1 MRLWSKMGK
10 KNFSRR
16 LRRAKPL
23 IFVGCVLLA
32 VLLLLGSTLAWFT
45 AADAVLNPIRRK
57 ELAKNFEVVEVD
69 VFPPDQDYGEDVVK
83 RVGAQNVG
91 ELPAFV
97 RVLVLPVFIAQD
109 GSLLPAMLGKAGD
122 PGVNVIVTDFN
133 LATWNTATN
142 QWEGGDW
149 ALGGDG
155 YYYYLNRLEP
165 ETSTDVADL
174 DKNLFNQLQLVMPM
188 PAGYG
193 DATLVIEIKCEAVE
207 PLNYREAWWGMDANA
222 APASPPIPSA
232 ILLEIQRIDARL
244 QLS

>member
-1 MRLWSKMGK
+1 MGK
-10 KNFSRR
+10 KEFLRR

-23 IFVGCVLLA
+23 IFVGCILLA

-45 AADAVLNPIRRK
+45 AADTVLNPIRR
-57 ELAKNFEVVEVD
+57 EEPEKNFEVVEVD
-69 VFPPDQDYGEDVVK
+69 VFPPGQDYSKVVEK
-83 RVGAQNVG
+83 RVGAQNIG

-109 GSLLPAMLGKAGD
+109 GSLLPAVLGKAGD

-142 QWEGGDW
+142 QWEGGEW

-155 YYYYLNRLEP
+155 YYYYLNRLDP
-165 ETSTDVADL
+165 ETSTDIADL
-174 DKNLFNQLQLVMPM
+174 NKNLFSHLQLVTPI

-193 DATLVIEIKCEAVE
+193 DAMLVIEVKCEAVE
-207 PLNYREAWWGMDANA
+207 PMNYREAWWGMDANA
-222 APASPPIPSA
+222 APASPPVPAA
-232 ILLEIQRIDARL
+232 ILPEIQKIDDRL